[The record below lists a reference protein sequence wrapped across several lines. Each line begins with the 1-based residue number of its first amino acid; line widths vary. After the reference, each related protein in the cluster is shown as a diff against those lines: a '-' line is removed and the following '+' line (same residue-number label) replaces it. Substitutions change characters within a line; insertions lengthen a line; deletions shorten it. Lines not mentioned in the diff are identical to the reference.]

1 MMKYLILLL
10 LICSISAFAENKQTI
25 CASCTQMMKDNE
37 DYVCR
42 TGYGRGSTLEQAD
55 SLAHKDAYVALLQ
68 ALRDSVKSTCK
79 EIKIENENGNYLF
92 AIKYL
97 DRKENP
103 ELYYFIHENVM
114 VNTFLQCHNRKKK
127 KNGTY
132 HVCCVLAVSKTD
144 FNQVYNHIL
153 NEKMLKMLFYY
164 F

>member
-1 MMKYLILLL
+1 MKIYLLILF
-10 LICSISAFAENKQTI
+10 LICGTAAFSENRRTI
-25 CASCTQMMKDNE
+25 CASCIQNMKYNE
-37 DYVCR
+37 DYVSR
-42 TGYGRGSTLEQAD
+42 AGYGHGATLEEAD
-55 SLAHKDAYVALLQ
+55 SLAHKDAYIALLQ

-114 VNTFLQCHNRKKK
+114 VNTFLQCHNSKQS

-144 FNQVYNHIL
+144 FIQVYNHIL